1 MFDYKR
7 VNNLGV
13 TATKYVYKLP
23 FFGLG
28 EIPLKA
34 NVRFEAA
41 YKEGVSFNTGYFDPA
56 GGSWVV
62 DGITKHDVF
71 GYAFEIGKD
80 FMPQFICKYN
90 GQRSVDIT
98 FGLYQDW
105 IIGANRRT
113 FKDGYNRGG
122 NDNDSTSF
130 SLDFTTDWFKQEVMT
145 KLNMSYNTQNYGNI
159 WAFIQYA
166 PGVHWRFT
174 LLPRYT
180 WSNRGPYNNHGDT
193 AAYRGYTESNDTN
206 NYIHFK
212 VGYLF

>member
-1 MFDYKR
+1 
-7 VNNLGV
+7 
-13 TATKYVYKLP
+13 
-23 FFGLG
+23 
-28 EIPLKA
+28 
-34 NVRFEAA
+34 
-41 YKEGVSFNTGYFDPA
+41 
-56 GGSWVV
+56 
-62 DGITKHDVF
+62 
-71 GYAFEIGKD
+71 
-80 FMPQFICKYN
+80 MPQFICKYN
-90 GQRSVDIT
+90 GQRSVDVT

-122 NDNDSTSF
+122 NNNDSTSF

-145 KLNMSYNTQNYGNI
+145 KLNTSYNTQNYGNI

-193 AAYRGYTESNDTN
+193 PAYRGYTESNDTN